1 MEFSIKQWT
10 GIVGGW
16 RKRTLLIG
24 DNGYSIQ
31 KSKNSKHSLI
41 FFSLNNANVIDTSS
55 KSKGEDLQ
63 ILIETSE
70 YHNYFKTKDKNEI
83 AKQSQ
88 TNNPFDLITL
98 RFTHF
103 QNLFLEMNQK
113 LDKLKH
119 LTTKSKI
126 DELIIVHSNLVTI
139 KEETAIPNEQQLID
153 NIIRILAKNNLSISE
168 AKEILNITS
177 KKLDEQKVMENGVYR
192 H

>member
-70 YHNYFKTKDKNEI
+70 YHNYFKTKDKNDKTTI
-83 AKQSQ
+83 IKKFNDIIKTLNSQSAFS
-88 TNNPFDLITL
+88 N
-98 RFTHF
+98 
-103 QNLFLEMNQK
+103 EYQK
-113 LDKLKH
+113 
-119 LTTKSKI
+119 
-126 DELIIVHSNLVTI
+126 
-139 KEETAIPNEQQLID
+139 
-153 NIIRILAKNNLSISE
+153 
-168 AKEILNITS
+168 
-177 KKLDEQKVMENGVYR
+177 
-192 H
+192 